1 MPDETP
7 QQPAAPAPSAP
18 DEATQR
24 MIDGWLALTRGALS
38 YELDDAGVAAV
49 RAGAARLLG
58 NAAKLRAYPLVNAD
72 EPDFIFRP
80 YRAEG

>member
-1 MPDETP
+1 MTEQTTEP
-7 QQPAAPAPSAP
+7 APAQPQP

-24 MIDGWLALTRGALS
+24 MVEAWLTLTRGALS
-38 YELDDAGVAAV
+38 YELDDVGVAAV

-58 NAAKLRAYPLVNAD
+58 GAAKLRAYPLVNAD
-72 EPDFIFRP
+72 EPQFIFRP